1 MMTVVQP
8 TSIKCVTCS
17 FLSST
22 MLTNA
27 KTWPCRPI
35 PSMFFHYVFIALSF
49 LYISSIMMKSA
60 ITWHSCHV
68 SSITYQNGFS
78 FSIIESITCIAGH
91 CVITYPKPLNII
103 RGKSPR
109 WKNGC
114 WSGSQRGYVNEC
126 LGIYVY
132 VDWWLA
138 CMRQRNRRENSQ
150 EILCPHQLSVTFFLI
165 KSTTPGSAKVLK
177 SPNWSPFFS
186 SNNLTHDTSHDL
198 SRTSLG

>member
-8 TSIKCVTCS
+8 TSIKCVTL
-17 FLSST
+17 FAFKF
-22 MLTNA
+22 NNDE
-27 KTWPCRPI
+27 
-35 PSMFFHYVFIALSF
+35 
-49 LYISSIMMKSA
+49 SA